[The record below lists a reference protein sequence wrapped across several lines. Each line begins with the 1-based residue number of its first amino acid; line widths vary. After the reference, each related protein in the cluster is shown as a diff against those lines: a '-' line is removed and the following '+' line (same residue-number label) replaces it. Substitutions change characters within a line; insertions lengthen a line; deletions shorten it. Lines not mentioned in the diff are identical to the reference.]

1 MRKLKIVS
9 SLFFASVL
17 LFSSCKTLRQP
28 KSVPEP
34 LNYSD
39 DDIVASEIKR
49 IDEFLENEPL
59 RALWRAVL
67 LGNQEVIDKCRSAVE
82 EKLAAFV
89 EETKDVLP
97 EKTEEKTVEKAEEK
111 ITDVI
116 ETLETTTSMYD
127 VRDLYAAAF
136 LCGIAAKID
145 IRSRRD
151 DYLPDI
157 AERIFDV
164 ADAMVKARG

>member
-1 MRKLKIVS
+1 M
-9 SLFFASVL
+9 
-17 LFSSCKTLRQP
+17 TL
-28 KSVPEP
+28 
-34 LNYSD
+34 
-39 DDIVASEIKR
+39 SEIRKEKGLSQKQMAEKLG
-49 IDEFLENEPL
+49 IDVTLVSHIERGTRPMS
-59 RALWRAVL
+59 
-67 LGNQEVIDKCRSAVE
+67 KTVE

>member
-1 MRKLKIVS
+1 MNLAEVRKSKGLSQKQMAEKLGIDVTLVS
-9 SLFFASVL
+9 HIERGTRPMS
-17 LFSSCKTLRQP
+17 KT
-28 KSVPEP
+28 
-34 LNYSD
+34 
-39 DDIVASEIKR
+39 
-49 IDEFLENEPL
+49 
-59 RALWRAVL
+59 
-67 LGNQEVIDKCRSAVE
+67 VE

-97 EKTEEKTVEKAEEK
+97 EKTVEKTVEKAEEK

-116 ETLETTTSMYD
+116 ETLETTISMYD

-136 LCGIAAKID
+136 LCGIADKID
-145 IRSRRD
+145 IRNRRS